1 MFMPRRAPPPI
12 ALIAVV
18 LAAIAVP
25 ASRHF
30 LANAQSR
37 AVNFPQATSA
47 DPASPACRAQSPGA
61 QPSASASLERQTT
74 LLCYSEYVARYSGL
88 SRTPIWSA
96 ERLTRAR
103 IAAAKDQIRENR
115 FHPDPSLSPDQA
127 ASLAD
132 YRSGGAYERG
142 HMAPNGDGATEQ
154 GTYEMFSL
162 ANIVPQN
169 PTHNRHLWA
178 DIETNVRYL
187 TNRSEVYVVTGPL
200 FVGSQL
206 TALNER
212 VLVPTHLY
220 KAIYAP
226 HAGIAGV
233 YVSPN
238 SAAQTYERLTIAEF
252 KDQFGISPF
261 PDMPADLATAAR
273 PPEIRRYR

>member
-37 AVNFPQATSA
+37 AVNLPQATSA

-96 ERLTRAR
+96 EQLTRAR
-103 IAAAKDQIRENR
+103 IAAAKDQIRENQ

-132 YRSGGAYERG
+132 YRSGSASDRG
-142 HMAPNGDGATEQ
+142 HIQRRRGYRAG
-154 GTYEMFSL
+154 
-162 ANIVPQN
+162 NI
-169 PTHNRHLWA
+169 
-178 DIETNVRYL
+178 
-187 TNRSEVYVVTGPL
+187 
-200 FVGSQL
+200 
-206 TALNER
+206 
-212 VLVPTHLY
+212 
-220 KAIYAP
+220 
-226 HAGIAGV
+226 
-233 YVSPN
+233 
-238 SAAQTYERLTIAEF
+238 
-252 KDQFGISPF
+252 
-261 PDMPADLATAAR
+261 
-273 PPEIRRYR
+273 